1 VYGKLLKVILKGLSA
16 CSKPVRGNGNLY
28 MDVLIDIAEIK
39 KKSLKGIVAL
49 TYRTFILQI
58 IAFTATF
65 MLTVLLTP
73 AVFGIFY
80 VVSAVISFLT
90 YFSDIGLA
98 AALIQKKEPLTEDDL
113 RTTFTIQQ
121 ILVVIL
127 SVTVLLCSE
136 LIAGFYKLDYQGV
149 WLLRALAVSFF
160 LSSLKTIPSVILERR
175 LDFTSL
181 VFPQIFETLGFYGV
195 AVFLAWRGFGVAS
208 FSYAVLVRAIVGLV
222 VIYILCPWRL
232 SFGINKPVAKR
243 LLSFGLPFQV
253 NSILALCK
261 DDLLTIFLGKILTFE
276 QIGYIGWAK
285 KWAEVPLRLIL
296 DSIVRVTFP
305 AFSRLQHSK
314 DVLARAI
321 EKTMFGLTATIFPI
335 TCGMLF
341 FVSPLVSLI
350 PRYAK
355 WEPALFSFAIFSIA
369 SAFSALSVPLTNTL
383 NAIGKIKTT
392 LLLMVMWT
400 VLTWVLTVLFINLFG
415 FNGVSMSLL
424 LITSTVFLV
433 VYLVKRV
440 IDFSFF
446 HTVMHPFIGV
456 ALQACLYLIVVGKG
470 PYHWINLGLTALSG
484 VILYGAYM
492 WLVERKKITEIF
504 VSFRAK

>member
-1 VYGKLLKVILKGLSA
+1 
-16 CSKPVRGNGNLY
+16 
-28 MDVLIDIAEIK
+28 MDVQIDIAEIK

-58 IAFTATF
+58 IAFAATF

-80 VVSAVISFLT
+80 VVSAVISFLS

-98 AALIQKKEPLTEDDL
+98 AALIQKKDALTEEDL
-113 RTTFTIQQ
+113 MTTFTIQQ

-127 SVTVLLCSE
+127 SVVVLFFSNA
-136 LIAGFYKLDYQGV
+136 IAGFYKLDMQGV
-149 WLLRALAVSFF
+149 WLLRALAVAFF
-160 LSSLKTIPSVILERR
+160 LSSLKTIPSVILERK
-175 LDFTSL
+175 LDFTLL
-181 VFPQIFETLGFYGV
+181 VFPQIAETLGFYGV
-195 AVFLAWRGFGVAS
+195 AVILAWRGFGIMS
-208 FSYAVLVRAIVGLV
+208 FTYAVLVRAVVGLI
-222 VIYILCPWRL
+222 VIYWLCPWRL
-232 SFGINKPVAKR
+232 KIGINKPVAKR

-296 DSIVRVTFP
+296 DSVVRVTFP
-305 AFSRLQHSK
+305 AFARLQHSK
-314 DVLARAI
+314 EVLSQAI
-321 EKTMFGLTATIFPI
+321 EKTMFGLTVTMLPI

-355 WEPALFSFAIFSIA
+355 WEPALFSFAIFSVA

-400 VLTWVLTVLFINLFG
+400 VMTWVLTVIFINIFG
-415 FNGVSMSLL
+415 FNGVSLSLL

-440 IDFSFF
+440 VDFSFF
-446 HTVMHPFIGV
+446 RTIMHPFIGV
-456 ALQACLYLIVVGKG
+456 ILQASVYTIFLGKG
-470 PYHWINLGLTALSG
+470 PFHWINLLVLAVAG
-484 VILYGAYM
+484 VILYVGYI
-492 WLVERKKITEIF
+492 WFVERKKIIEIA
-504 VSFRAK
+504 VSFRSK

>member
-1 VYGKLLKVILKGLSA
+1 MGVQV
-16 CSKPVRGNGNLY
+16 
-28 MDVLIDIAEIK
+28 DIAEIK

-65 MLTVLLTP
+65 ILTVLLTP

-80 VVSAVISFLT
+80 VVSAVISFLS

-98 AALIQKKEPLTEDDL
+98 AALIQKKDSITEEDL
-113 RTTFTIQQ
+113 KTTFTIQQ

-127 SVTVLLCSE
+127 SVTVLIFSH
-136 LIAGFYKLDYQGV
+136 LIAGFYKLDIQGV
-149 WLLRALAVSFF
+149 WLLRALAVAFF
-160 LSSLKTIPSVILERR
+160 LSSLKTIPSIILERR

-181 VFPQIFETLGFYGV
+181 VLPQIAETIGFYGV
-195 AVFLAWRGFGVAS
+195 AVILAWFGFGIMS
-208 FSYAVLVRAIVGLV
+208 FTYAVLVRAVVGLV
-222 VIYILCPWRL
+222 AIYILCPWHITI
-232 SFGINKPVAKR
+232 GIDKKVAKR
-243 LLSFGLPFQV
+243 LLSFGLPFQM

-296 DSIVRVTFP
+296 DSVVRVTFP
-305 AFSRLQHSK
+305 AFARLQHSK
-314 DVLARAI
+314 ETLAKAI
-321 EKTMFGLTATIFPI
+321 EKTMFGLTVTILPI

-341 FVSPLVSLI
+341 FVPPVVSLI

-369 SAFSALSVPLTNTL
+369 SALSALSVPLTNTL

-392 LLLMVMWT
+392 LLLMIMWT
-400 VLTWVLTVLFINLFG
+400 VMTWVFTVIFINIFG
-415 FNGVSMSLL
+415 FNGVAISLL

-433 VYLVKRV
+433 VYIVKRTV
-440 IDFSFF
+440 DFSFF
-446 HTVMHPFIGV
+446 RTIMHPFIGV
-456 ALQACLYLIVVGKG
+456 LLQACLYMIFLGTG
-470 PYHWINLGLTALSG
+470 PYQWINLSLVALLG
-484 VILYGAYM
+484 VILYVGYIWFM
-492 WLVERKKITEIF
+492 ERKKIMDT
-504 VSFRAK
+504 VAAFRSK

>member
-1 VYGKLLKVILKGLSA
+1 
-16 CSKPVRGNGNLY
+16 
-28 MDVLIDIAEIK
+28 MDVQIDIAEIK

-98 AALIQKKEPLTEDDL
+98 AALIQKKEALTEEDL
-113 RTTFTIQQ
+113 KTTFTIQQ
-121 ILVVIL
+121 MLVIFL
-127 SVTVLLCSE
+127 SITVLIFSVQ
-136 LIAGFYKLDYQGV
+136 IAGFYKLDIQGV
-149 WLLRALAVSFF
+149 WLLRALAVAFF

-181 VFPQIFETLGFYGV
+181 VLPQIFETLGFYGV

-208 FSYAVLVRAIVGLV
+208 FSYAVLVRAVVGLV
-222 VIYILCPWRL
+222 VIYILCPWKL
-232 SFGINKPVAKR
+232 HFGINKQVAKR

-296 DSIVRVTFP
+296 DSLIRVTFP

-314 DVLARAI
+314 EVLARAL

-341 FVSPLVSLI
+341 FVSPIVSLI

-355 WEPALFSFAIFSIA
+355 WEPALLSFAIYSVA
-369 SAFSALSVPLTNTL
+369 SALSALSVPLTNTL

-392 LLLMVMWT
+392 LFLMIMWT
-400 VLTWVLTVLFINLFG
+400 VMTWVFTVLFINLFG

-433 VYLVKRV
+433 VYLVKRI

-446 HTVMHPFIGV
+446 KTIMHPFVGV
-456 ALQACLYLIVVGKG
+456 FLQAGLYMIFIGKG
-470 PYHWINLGLTALSG
+470 PYHWVNLGITAFLG
-484 VILYGAYM
+484 VILYGGYM
-492 WLVERKKITEIF
+492 WFVERQRISEII